1 MEGQGQTNSDFSD
14 FHFQRN
20 YTLVGGGG
28 GAQKGKT
35 NVIIENGLIIV
46 ELQRER

>member
-14 FHFQRN
+14 FRFQRN
-20 YTLVGGGG
+20 YTLVEGG

-35 NVIIENGLIIV
+35 NVIIENGLNTV